1 MAERHPLR
9 DLPFSAIAKCDDSDD
24 AAYLCA
30 DGRVAVVHLTFTRER
45 IDNWPHAAFFD
56 NVEDWLAQLAEPDPA
71 NMVVDCPLCG
81 ADWGAGEV
89 GPECECCG
97 GFALERPCPIC
108 AGQRGAVWKRAVQDS
123 WDQGQ
128 AIWVGACK
136 SPK

>member
-24 AAYLCA
+24 AASL
-30 DGRVAVVHLTFTRER
+30 
-45 IDNWPHAAFFD
+45 W
-56 NVEDWLAQLAEPDPA
+56 
-71 NMVVDCPLCG
+71 

-108 AGQRGAVWKRAVQDS
+108 AGQCGAVWQWAVQDS